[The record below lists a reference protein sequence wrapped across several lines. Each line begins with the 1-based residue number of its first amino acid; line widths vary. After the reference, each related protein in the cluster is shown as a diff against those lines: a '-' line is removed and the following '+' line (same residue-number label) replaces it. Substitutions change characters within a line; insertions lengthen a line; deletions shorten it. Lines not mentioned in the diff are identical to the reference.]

1 MYFNVNKNSFKMAK
15 GCSKVGGRGWG
26 SLFGKLITRQ
36 AAKSL
41 AKSAAKSV
49 AKSAANGAVSAG
61 SEYLTKKI
69 IGGRRSPRR
78 HSVKGSRIRRHKRH
92 RHHK

>member
-1 MYFNVNKNSFKMAK
+1 MKNSS
-15 GCSKVGGRGWG
+15 CCKVSGRGWG
-26 SLFGKLITRQ
+26 SLFGKLLTRQ

-49 AKSAANGAVSAG
+49 AKSAASGAVSAG
-61 SEYLTKKI
+61 SELLTKKI

-78 HSVKGSRIRRHKRH
+78 HKVKASKVRRHRRHKH
-92 RHHK
+92 RK